1 MGRRLVD
8 KVAVVSGGGRGI
20 GRGVALLLA
29 EEGASVVVNDVGCDV
44 GGTGFSRTPA
54 DQVVEEIRSK
64 NGDAVASYDN
74 VAVMEGGESLIA
86 RAVSSYGHLDI
97 LVNSVGVLRDG
108 MVHEMTPCEFDQ
120 VIRHN
125 VKGTFVP
132 TRYAARRV
140 SAAFAH
146 ILCK

>member
-1 MGRRLVD
+1 M
-8 KVAVVSGGGRGI
+8 
-20 GRGVALLLA
+20 
-29 EEGASVVVNDVGCDV
+29 VVNDVGCDV

-97 LVNSVGVLRDG
+97 LVNSVGVLRDR